1 LRFES
6 ESSDL
11 FLSHKSKYNK
21 SNRKLI
27 MKTKF
32 TISMKW
38 LIIAILIL
46 PVFSYAQTSIS
57 GNRNG
62 AGILSQNHTGNN
74 DAPLSREA
82 AGVDEE
88 DQWIHY
94 DDTEM
99 DDSWGF
105 LIGGEEYD
113 VVAKWDPE
121 DISDYDEWVITKIKF
136 IVVTDEP
143 IFKVKVWEGPDV
155 TEVYSQDVSTIIVN
169 NWTEVTLDTPVTID
183 ASQEL
188 WVGYYVD
195 YTASELGGFVTAT
208 DDGPPADEYGNLY
221 RFNGTWYSD
230 FNNHNLQVYI
240 ESVLNADFEAD
251 PTDICFGGTVDFT
264 NLSIGE
270 NSYAWTFEGG
280 TPATSSE
287 ENPSVVYNTPG
298 YYDVSLEVTSS
309 GGDTHTSTKTEY
321 ISVFDDPAQAD
332 QPEGETDV
340 CTNQIYTYSIAEVP
354 YTQEYEW
361 VLNPAD
367 AGYFTW
373 QDTIATLE
381 TDVEWTGDFTIKVR
395 STNTCGDGEWSDE
408 IECTLIAGPT
418 IFNLEGGGSYCLGED
433 GVELT
438 LDESQTGVDYELFL
452 GGESTGIIVEGTGSE
467 ISFGLV
473 TEEGYYEAVGSNDN
487 CSTVMNNQV
496 GVSVDYPP
504 LEPSTP
510 TGPQIVCNDETS
522 DYTSDG
528 SGDADSYGWVLSPE
542 EAGTITGTELE
553 ATVVWSAEFA
563 GTATVSLY
571 GINECGDGN
580 PSAELE
586 VMVEG
591 LAPEITGESLVCDN
605 HFEDYGVIDHEGST
619 YTWEVSGGTVT
630 DGQGTFMITVEWG
643 EPGQGIVSVTEETA
657 NGCSGDSEEFEV
669 TIDDCTGI
677 DDNLENKVSVSP
689 NPVTGNVITIRTGSV
704 TTTRIQIINSA
715 GAVVSEQEVNSLSA
729 QIDIS
734 GLPKGLYFLKATYDN
749 ETQQVVKFI
758 KR

>member
-1 LRFES
+1 
-6 ESSDL
+6 
-11 FLSHKSKYNK
+11 
-21 SNRKLI
+21 
-27 MKTKF
+27 MKTKI
-32 TISMKW
+32 TMNIKW

-46 PVFSYAQTSIS
+46 PVFAIAQTSQS

-62 AGILSQNHTGNN
+62 AVILSQNNAGNSN
-74 DAPLSREA
+74 APFTREA
-82 AGVDEE
+82 AGVDTE
-88 DQWIHY
+88 QWLHW
-94 DDTEM
+94 DDGETE
-99 DDSWGF
+99 DSWGF
-105 LIGGEEYD
+105 LINEAIFD
-113 VVAKWDPE
+113 VAVKWDP
-121 DISDYDEWVITKIKF
+121 DDLTNYDQWIITKLRF
-136 IVVTDEP
+136 IVVNSAPT
-143 IFKVKVWEGPDV
+143 ITIKFWEGEDPTEIYSEDVPDFN
-155 TEVYSQDVSTIIVN
+155 VN
-169 NWTEVTLDTPVTID
+169 SWTEITLETPISID
-183 ASQEL
+183 ASTEL
-188 WVGYYVD
+188 WAGINIDMPYGD
-195 YTASELGGFVTAT
+195 FVVST
-208 DDGPPADEYGNLY
+208 DDGPPEDEYGNLY
-221 RFNGTWYSD
+221 RYNGTWYSD
-230 FNNHNLQVYI
+230 FDNNNIQIYI

-251 PTDICFGGTVDFT
+251 PTAVCFGGSVDFT
-264 NLSIGE
+264 NLSIGAA
-270 NSYAWTFEGG
+270 SYTWTFEGG
-280 TPATSSE
+280 TPATSTE
-287 ENPSVVYNTPG
+287 ENPSVVYDTPG

-332 QPEGETDV
+332 QPEGETEV
-340 CTNQIYTYSIAEVP
+340 CTNQIYTYSTAEVP